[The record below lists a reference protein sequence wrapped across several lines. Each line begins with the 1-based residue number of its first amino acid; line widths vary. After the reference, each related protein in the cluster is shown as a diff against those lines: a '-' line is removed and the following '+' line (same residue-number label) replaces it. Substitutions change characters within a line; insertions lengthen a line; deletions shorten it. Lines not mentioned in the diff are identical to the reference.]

1 MTHNTAPTIS
11 GYTIHEVLGA
21 GGMATVYLA
30 TQHSL
35 QRQVAIKVLEANQ
48 EAQLYQRFINE
59 AHIVASLHHP
69 AIISI
74 YDVQQLADGRCY
86 LVMELIKGG
95 DLSQCKGQKL
105 EPKRA
110 LAIIK
115 QIAQGL
121 AVVHHKGLI
130 HRDIKPANI
139 LFRDHEHIVITDFGI
154 AKNTQINQELTQHGV
169 VVGSPSYS
177 SPEQAQCQEI
187 DHRSDLYSVGVIFVE
202 MLLGYNPYRG
212 ENYTQTVVNHV
223 QMDIPTLPQ
232 ELSPYQAIVNKLL
245 AKQPDQ
251 RFSDSQSL
259 VNAID
264 GLLTVSIPIYSP
276 TVSTQKKSVSK
287 QKVIVG
293 VVAILLFLLALIT
306 APMVKKYW
314 QVRQFLQQ
322 AEQRL
327 QQKKWLSP
335 ANDSAQFFYQQAL
348 NLDADNQQAKT
359 GLTTA
364 KNQQIAYWLT
374 QAETKFASGDLSTPK
389 DDNAVFYFQQIQ
401 TIDAKQPQ
409 AQAGLQRIA
418 QVYLGLAQEDYQQ
431 KQFEQALNA
440 IKLGLLAQPNH
451 SELLK
456 LAAEHEQR
464 VAAANQKSTKTSPQN
479 SEKKPSK
486 NKQSSNNGLQKF
498 WKKLWGN

>member
-1 MTHNTAPTIS
+1 MSHNIPPTIS

-48 EAQLYQRFINE
+48 QAQLYQRFINE

-95 DLSQCKGQKL
+95 DLSQFKGQTIEAKH
-105 EPKRA
+105 A

-177 SPEQAQCQEI
+177 SPEQAQCQDI

-223 QMDIPTLPQ
+223 QMDIPKLPE
-232 ELSPYQAIVNKLL
+232 ELSQYQALVNKLL
-245 AKQPDQ
+245 AKQPDE
-251 RFSDSQSL
+251 RFTNSQSL
-259 VNAID
+259 IEAID
-264 GLLTVSIPIYSP
+264 GLLTVSLPIVNTSKKP
-276 TVSTQKKSVSK
+276 VNQKKII
-287 QKVIVG
+287 IVC
-293 VVAILLFLLALIT
+293 ITTLLFLLAILT
-306 APMVKKYW
+306 APIVKKYW
-314 QVRQFLQQ
+314 QVRQYLQQ

-327 QQKKWLSP
+327 QQQKWLSP
-335 ANDSAQFFYQQAL
+335 SNDSAQFFYQQAL
-348 NLDADNQQAKT
+348 NLDANNRQAIE
-359 GLTTA
+359 GLTHA

-374 QAETKFASGDLSTPK
+374 QAEAKFALGDLSSPK
-389 DDNAVFYFQQIQ
+389 DDNAVFYFQQIL
-401 TIDAKQPQ
+401 
-409 AQAGLQRIA
+409 GLEVQHKAALTGLERIA
-418 QVYLGLAQEDYQQ
+418 QVYVGLAKEDYQQ
-431 KQFEQALNA
+431 KDFEQALNH
-440 IKLGLLAQPNH
+440 IKLGLSAQATNA
-451 SELLK
+451 ELLK

-464 VAAANQKSTKTSPQN
+464 VATANKKSPTKTEKKQTNQKN
-479 SEKKPSK
+479 KPPA
-486 NKQSSNNGLQKF
+486 NNGLQKF

>member
-1 MTHNTAPTIS
+1 
-11 GYTIHEVLGA
+11 
-21 GGMATVYLA
+21 
-30 TQHSL
+30 
-35 QRQVAIKVLEANQ
+35 
-48 EAQLYQRFINE
+48 
-59 AHIVASLHHP
+59 
-69 AIISI
+69 
-74 YDVQQLADGRCY
+74 
-86 LVMELIKGG
+86 
-95 DLSQCKGQKL
+95 
-105 EPKRA
+105 
-110 LAIIK
+110 
-115 QIAQGL
+115 
-121 AVVHHKGLI
+121 
-130 HRDIKPANI
+130 
-139 LFRDHEHIVITDFGI
+139 HEHIVITDFGI

-314 QVRQFLQQ
+314 QVRQLLQQ

-440 IKLGLLAQPNH
+440 IKLGLLAQPDH

-479 SEKKPSK
+479 TEKKPSK

>member
-1 MTHNTAPTIS
+1 
-11 GYTIHEVLGA
+11 
-21 GGMATVYLA
+21 
-30 TQHSL
+30 
-35 QRQVAIKVLEANQ
+35 
-48 EAQLYQRFINE
+48 QL
-59 AHIVASLHHP
+59 
-69 AIISI
+69 
-74 YDVQQLADGRCY
+74 
-86 LVMELIKGG
+86 
-95 DLSQCKGQKL
+95 
-105 EPKRA
+105 
-110 LAIIK
+110 
-115 QIAQGL
+115 
-121 AVVHHKGLI
+121 
-130 HRDIKPANI
+130 
-139 LFRDHEHIVITDFGI
+139 
-154 AKNTQINQELTQHGV
+154 
-169 VVGSPSYS
+169 
-177 SPEQAQCQEI
+177 
-187 DHRSDLYSVGVIFVE
+187 
-202 MLLGYNPYRG
+202 
-212 ENYTQTVVNHV
+212 
-223 QMDIPTLPQ
+223 
-232 ELSPYQAIVNKLL
+232 
-245 AKQPDQ
+245 
-251 RFSDSQSL
+251 
-259 VNAID
+259 
-264 GLLTVSIPIYSP
+264 
-276 TVSTQKKSVSK
+276 
-287 QKVIVG
+287 
-293 VVAILLFLLALIT
+293 
-306 APMVKKYW
+306 
-314 QVRQFLQQ
+314 LQQ

-456 LAAEHEQR
+456 LAAEHKQR

-479 SEKKPSK
+479 TEKKPSK

>member
-1 MTHNTAPTIS
+1 MTHSTAPTIS

-48 EAQLYQRFINE
+48 DAQLYQRFINE

-95 DLSQCKGQKL
+95 DLSQCKGQII
-105 EPKRA
+105 EPKRS

-121 AVVHHKGLI
+121 AVVHHQGLI

-187 DHRSDLYSVGVIFVE
+187 DHRSDLYSVGVILIE
-202 MLLGYNPYRG
+202 LLLGYNPYRG

-223 QMDIPTLPQ
+223 QMDIPSLPQ
-232 ELSPYQAIVNKLL
+232 ELSHYQTLVNQLL

-251 RFSDSQSL
+251 RFKDSQRL
-259 VNAID
+259 IDAID
-264 GLLTVSIPIYSP
+264 CLLAVSLPITSP
-276 TVSTQKKSVSK
+276 IVSTQKKPLN
-287 QKVIVG
+287 QKKIIIACFAIV
-293 VVAILLFLLALIT
+293 LFLLALIT

-314 QVRQFLQQ
+314 QVRQYLQQ

-327 QQKKWLSP
+327 QQQKWLTP
-335 ANDSAQFFYQQAL
+335 TNDSAQFFYQQAL
-348 NLDADNQQAKT
+348 NLDANNQQAKA

-374 QAETKFASGDLSTPK
+374 QAEAKFALGNLSSPK
-389 DDNAVFYFQQIQ
+389 DENAVFYFEKI
-401 TIDAKQPQ
+401 IHLEPQ
-409 AQAGLQRIA
+409 HTAALTGLERIA
-418 QVYLGLAQEDYQQ
+418 QVYVGLAKEDYQQ
-431 KQFEQALNA
+431 KQFEQALSH
-440 IKLGLLAQPNH
+440 IKLGLLAQATN

-456 LAAEHEQR
+456 LAAEHQQR
-464 VAAANQKSTKTSPQN
+464 VTATDKKPTSKT
-479 SEKKPSK
+479 EKKPTHQK
-486 NKQSSNNGLQKF
+486 NKPPANNGLQKF

>member
-1 MTHNTAPTIS
+1 MTHNTPPTIS

-35 QRQVAIKVLEANQ
+35 QRQVAIKVLDANQ

-95 DLSQCKGQKL
+95 DLSQFKGQTI
-105 EPKRA
+105 EAKRA

-121 AVVHHKGLI
+121 AVVHHKDLI

-177 SPEQAQCQEI
+177 SPEQAQCQDI

-223 QMDIPTLPQ
+223 QMDIPKLPE
-232 ELSPYQAIVNKLL
+232 ELSQYQALVNKLL
-245 AKQPDQ
+245 AKQPNE
-251 RFSDSQSL
+251 RFKDSQSL
-259 VNAID
+259 IDAID
-264 GLLTVSIPIYSP
+264 GLLTVSIAMPMPVINTKRKP
-276 TVSTQKKSVSK
+276 LNQKKILISSL
-287 QKVIVG
+287 
-293 VVAILLFLLALIT
+293 AILLFLLTIISI
-306 APMVKKYW
+306 PIIKKHW
-314 QVRQFLQQ
+314 QIKEYLQQ
-322 AEQRL
+322 AEQRS
-327 QQKKWLSP
+327 QQKKWLNP
-335 ANDSAQFFYQQAL
+335 TNDSAAFFYQQVL
-348 NLDADNQQAKT
+348 NLDADNQSAQA
-359 GLTTA
+359 GLSTV
-364 KNQQIAYWLT
+364 KKQQIDYWL
-374 QAETKFASGDLSTPK
+374 QLAESKFAIGDLSVPK
-389 DDNAVFYFQQIQ
+389 DDNAIFYFQQILGLE
-401 TIDAKQPQ
+401 
-409 AQAGLQRIA
+409 AQHKAALTGLERIA
-418 QVYLGLAQEDYQQ
+418 QVYVGLAKEDYQQ
-431 KQFEQALNA
+431 KDFEQALNH
-440 IKLGLLAQPNH
+440 IKLGLSAQATN

-464 VAAANQKSTKTSPQN
+464 VAAANQSLNPSSNNNTEKKSTKH
-479 SEKKPSK
+479 
-486 NKQSSNNGLQKF
+486 KQPSNNGLQKF

>member
-1 MTHNTAPTIS
+1 MTHSTAPTIS

-35 QRQVAIKVLEANQ
+35 QRQVAIKVLDANQ

-177 SPEQAQCQEI
+177 SPEQAQCREI
-187 DHRSDLYSVGVIFVE
+187 DHRSDLYSVGVILVE

-232 ELSPYQAIVNKLL
+232 ELSTYQAIVNKLL

-264 GLLTVSIPIYSP
+264 GLLTVSISMPAPAIP
-276 TVSTQKKSVSK
+276 VQKKPLD
-287 QKVIVG
+287 QKKIIIG
-293 VVAILLFLLALIT
+293 GIAIFLFLLAIIST
-306 APMVKKYW
+306 PMLKKHW
-314 QVRQFLQQ
+314 QVRQLLQQ

-348 NLDADNQQAKT
+348 NLDANNQQAKT

-364 KNQQIAYWLT
+364 KNQQIGYWLT

-401 TIDAKQPQ
+401 TIDAKHPQ
-409 AQAGLQRIA
+409 SQAGLQRIA

-431 KQFEQALNA
+431 KQFEQALSH
-440 IKLGLLAQPNH
+440 IKLGLLAQPDH

-464 VAAANQKSTKTSPQN
+464 VAAANKQSPAKTP
-479 SEKKPSK
+479 KKQTHQK
-486 NKQSSNNGLQKF
+486 NKQPANNDLQKF